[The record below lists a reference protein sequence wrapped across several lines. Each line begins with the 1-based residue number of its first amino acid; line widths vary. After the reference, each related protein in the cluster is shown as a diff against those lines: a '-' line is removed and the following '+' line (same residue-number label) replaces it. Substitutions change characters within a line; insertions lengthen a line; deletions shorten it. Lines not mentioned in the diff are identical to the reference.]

1 MRIATLLLTALFA
14 APTALPAAAQ
24 ATGDTPMPVHHS
36 IEVDTDSGR
45 VLVRVTIENKGER
58 PVYVPREVAAGDQLF
73 GRRFD
78 VRNADTG
85 TPVDYTG
92 PMVKRGPITAA
103 DYLAIAPGTVLLNT
117 LDITNAYAFEKGRH
131 TYELRYA
138 GPWLADLAK
147 LDAPFADPVEV
158 RFSYGAR

>member
-1 MRIATLLLTALFA
+1 MRIATHLLATLFA
-14 APTALPAAAQ
+14 AATALPAAAQ

-45 VLVRVTIENKGER
+45 VLVGVTIENRGER
-58 PVYVPREVAAGDQLF
+58 TVYVPREVAAGDQLF

-85 TPVDYTG
+85 TPIDYTG

-103 DYLAIAPGTVLLNT
+103 DYLAIAPNTVLLNT
-117 LDITNAYAFEKGRH
+117 LDITDAYAFEKGRH

-138 GPWLADLAK
+138 GPWLADVAK
-147 LDAPFADPVEV
+147 LDAPYADPVAV